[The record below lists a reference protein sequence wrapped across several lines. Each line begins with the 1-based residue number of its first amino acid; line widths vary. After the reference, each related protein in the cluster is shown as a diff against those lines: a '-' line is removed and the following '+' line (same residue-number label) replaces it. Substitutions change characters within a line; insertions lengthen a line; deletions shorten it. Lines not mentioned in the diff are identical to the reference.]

1 MGLICSAPPVPNAS
15 EEDSRIIHSH
25 VAWAVGAGLVPVPL
39 LDMIA
44 VAYIQL
50 DMLKQLATAHRVS
63 YRESDGKVFVAA
75 LTGTAGAQLAAN
87 AIKLIPGVGSVLGGV
102 SMSIMSG
109 ASTYALGHVA
119 AHHFS
124 HSGTLDSIDMASAK
138 RAYEEALEKGKE
150 VAKRAA
156 SKENESRDVF
166 ERLEKAKEA
175 RDKGIISDDDFD
187 AIKARLLEEV

>member
-1 MGLICSAPPVPNAS
+1 MGLICSAPSVPNAN

-50 DMLKQLATAHRVS
+50 DMLKQLATAHSVS

-124 HSGTLDSIDMASAK
+124 HSGTLDSIDMAAAR

-156 SKENESRDVF
+156 NKGPESRDVF